1 MVSIR
6 HQEHQDYRRTT
17 INMLSECVHDNSLF
31 TKKER
36 DVITMKF
43 VYTDD
48 ILITE
53 NNSQMIKN
61 GKCYKA

>member
-1 MVSIR
+1 
-6 HQEHQDYRRTT
+6 
-17 INMLSECVHDNSLF
+17 MLSECVHDNSLF
-31 TKKER
+31 TKKEG